1 MKTTITLAATLI
13 LMSGC
18 IFSQKNDC
26 LSFKTG
32 KYELLDEQNSVHYLV
47 ERNDSIQTETNLI
60 TGQSS
65 SFKIK
70 WLNSCDY
77 QLEMISGSN
86 QAMEFYKGK
95 KLIVKI
101 IEIYPDGYKFSSQ
114 LDGDERIR
122 YHILKKSKQINHTNS
137 LVL

>member
-1 MKTTITLAATLI
+1 MKTTVTLFATLI

-32 KYELLDEQNSVHYLV
+32 KFELIDEQNSLHYLI
-47 ERNDSIQTETNLI
+47 ERNDSIQTETNLK

-65 SFKIK
+65 SFKIE

-77 QLEMISGSN
+77 QLEMTSGSD
-86 QAMEFYKGK
+86 QAMKFYKGK
-95 KLIVKI
+95 KLILKI
-101 IEIYPDGYKFSSQ
+101 IEITSVP
-114 LDGDERIR
+114 
-122 YHILKKSKQINHTNS
+122 LKVVVTEQVRSIINWDYC
-137 LVL
+137 